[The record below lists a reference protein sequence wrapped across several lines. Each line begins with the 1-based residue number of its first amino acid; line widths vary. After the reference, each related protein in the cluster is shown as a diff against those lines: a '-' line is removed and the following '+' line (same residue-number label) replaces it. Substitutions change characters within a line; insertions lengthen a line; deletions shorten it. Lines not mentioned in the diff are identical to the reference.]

1 LGGIDAYAVAFS
13 RDGKH
18 AAYIDAVDSTLW
30 TIRADGSDK
39 IQLTYPPDHAA
50 LPRWSP
56 DGKQIVYVSHQLGKP
71 WKMFL
76 VSAQGGTPEEI
87 LPDDRVEGDPTWS
100 PDGRRI
106 AYSSGLPSPGEK
118 SDIRI
123 VDLRTREVSSV
134 PGSNDLFSPRW
145 SPDGRYLVALN
156 LEGLSRKLFLY
167 DFQTGKWS
175 EWVTDAD
182 GVGYP
187 AWSPDS
193 RYVDYWS
200 VGKIKRIRV
209 GESRATDLVSL
220 KGLHIYFTPEFGPW
234 NDNAADGS
242 RMVLRDVS
250 TEDIYALDVEFP

>member
-1 LGGIDAYAVAFS
+1 
-13 RDGKH
+13 
-18 AAYIDAVDSTLW
+18 
-30 TIRADGSDK
+30 
-39 IQLTYPPDHAA
+39 
-50 LPRWSP
+50 
-56 DGKQIVYVSHQLGKP
+56 
-71 WKMFL
+71 MFL

-200 VGKIKRIRV
+200 VGKIKRIKV